1 MIYII
6 VALIVLAL
14 MFDTRK
20 KSEEVEGS
28 KYFYVSDGAS
38 KDMYLRMHADG
49 MHRDMLKRFVYL
61 EDRLLEIEKL
71 SVCSGIP
78 RIVEASLI
86 SNKIKEIFPKYNFA
100 YHTIHLKQVAEPNK
114 YINLVISCQ

>member
-6 VALIVLAL
+6 VALIVFLL
-14 MFDTRK
+14 MFDKPKR
-20 KSEEVEGS
+20 SEEVEGS
-28 KYFYVSDGAS
+28 KYFYMSNGAS

-49 MHRDMLKRFVYL
+49 MHRDMLKRFVHL
-61 EDRLLEIEKL
+61 EDRLLEIEKM

-78 RIVEASLI
+78 KIVEATLI
-86 SNKIKEIFPKYNFA
+86 SNKIKDIFPKYNFA

-114 YINLVISCQ
+114 LVNINVRC

>member
-6 VALIVLAL
+6 VALIVFLL
-14 MFDTRK
+14 MFDKPKR
-20 KSEEVEGS
+20 SEEVEGS
-28 KYFYVSDGAS
+28 KHFYVSNGAS

-61 EDRLLEIEKL
+61 EDRLLEIEKM

-78 RIVEASLI
+78 KIVEATLI
-86 SNKIKEIFPKYNFA
+86 SNKIKDIFPKYNFA

-114 YINLVISCQ
+114 HINLLVSCP